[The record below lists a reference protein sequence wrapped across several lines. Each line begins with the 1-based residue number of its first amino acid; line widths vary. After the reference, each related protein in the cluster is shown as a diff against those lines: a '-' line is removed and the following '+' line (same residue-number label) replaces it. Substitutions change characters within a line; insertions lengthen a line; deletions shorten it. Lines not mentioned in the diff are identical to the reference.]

1 MTAPLIAL
9 TGATGFIGR
18 HLLRDLT
25 ARGYRVRVLLRRPV
39 ELPPGASGA
48 VVGDLARPQNMAAAL
63 SGVHAVVH
71 SAGLAHAMS
80 GAPEDDY
87 RTFNTEATRG
97 LAQAAAKARVRR
109 FVFLS
114 SIRAQCGPSAPAV
127 LTEADTP
134 TPTDA
139 YGRSKLAAEEALA
152 EVDLDYAALR
162 PVLVYGPGV
171 KGNMA
176 SLLDLAASPVPLPFG
191 GLKGR
196 RSIVSVESLADAVA
210 AVLGAEG
217 ALRRPFIVT
226 EAEPLT
232 VPEMI
237 AALRAGLGRGP
248 GLVPVPAGV
257 LAAALRLAGRGAIG
271 ERLSGSLVAR
281 ADALAGL
288 GWAAPL
294 RSRDGL
300 TALARATAGA
310 GAHSSSASS

>member
-1 MTAPLIAL
+1 MTTPLIAL

-39 ELPPGASGA
+39 ALPPGASGA

-63 SGVHAVVH
+63 TGVDAVVH

-97 LAQAAAKARVRR
+97 LAQAAARARVRR

-114 SIRAQCGPSAPAV
+114 SIRAQSGPSAAGV
-127 LTEADTP
+127 LTEADAP

-152 EVDLDYAALR
+152 AVDIDFAALR

-176 SLLDLAASPVPLPFG
+176 ALLALAARPLPLPLG

-196 RSIVSVESLADAVA
+196 RSIVSVESLADAIA
-210 AVLGAEG
+210 TVLHAPGE
-217 ALRRPFIVT
+217 LRRPFIVT

-232 VPEMI
+232 VPEMLT
-237 AALRAGLGRGP
+237 ALRAGLGRPP
-248 GLVPVPAGV
+248 GLWPVPA
-257 LAAALRLAGRGAIG
+257 LLFDAALRLAGRGEVR
-271 ERLSGSLVAR
+271 ERLSGSLMAR
-281 ADALAGL
+281 ADALGAL
-288 GWAAPL
+288 GWTAP
-294 RSRDGL
+294 RDSREGL
-300 TALARATAGA
+300 EALARLEV
-310 GAHSSSASS
+310 AHPTSG

>member
-1 MTAPLIAL
+1 
-9 TGATGFIGR
+9 
-18 HLLRDLT
+18 
-25 ARGYRVRVLLRRPV
+25 
-39 ELPPGASGA
+39 
-48 VVGDLARPQNMAAAL
+48 
-63 SGVHAVVH
+63 
-71 SAGLAHAMS
+71 
-80 GAPEDDY
+80 
-87 RTFNTEATRG
+87 
-97 LAQAAAKARVRR
+97 
-109 FVFLS
+109 
-114 SIRAQCGPSAPAV
+114 
-127 LTEADTP
+127 
-134 TPTDA
+134 
-139 YGRSKLAAEEALA
+139 
-152 EVDLDYAALR
+152 
-162 PVLVYGPGV
+162 
-171 KGNMA
+171 
-176 SLLDLAASPVPLPFG
+176 
-191 GLKGR
+191 
-196 RSIVSVESLADAVA
+196 VA

>member
-63 SGVHAVVH
+63 AGVDAVVH

-114 SIRAQCGPSAPAV
+114 SIRAQCGPSAPGV
-127 LTEADTP
+127 LTEAAAP
-134 TPTDA
+134 APTDA

-152 EVDLDYAALR
+152 EVGIDFAALR

-176 SLLDLAASPVPLPFG
+176 ALLALAARPVPLPLG

-196 RSIVSVESLADAVA
+196 RSIVSVESLAGAIDAVLRA
-210 AVLGAEG
+210 PGE
-217 ALRRPFIVT
+217 LRRPFIVT
-226 EAEPLT
+226 EADPLT
-232 VPEMI
+232 VPEML
-237 AALRAGLGRGP
+237 AALRAGLGRP
-248 GLVPVPAGV
+248 AGLLPVPAGLV
-257 LAAALRLAGRGAIG
+257 SAALRLAGKAEFS
-271 ERLSGSLVAR
+271 ERLAGSLMAR
-281 ADALAGL
+281 ADALAAL
-288 GWAAPL
+288 GWAPPHG
-294 RSRDGL
+294 SREGL
-300 TALARATAGA
+300 EALAR
-310 GAHSSSASS
+310 HHASHPVSG